1 MGKKRAKQMD
11 QMDQDRQIDDLG
23 IECDKKPYITN
34 NMGMSWDLMGRF
46 YGMYDQENVIVGLV
60 GSENEGFT

>member
-1 MGKKRAKQMD
+1 
-11 QMDQDRQIDDLG
+11 MDQDRQIHDFGNRMLYNH
-23 IECDKKPYITN
+23 YITN

-46 YGMYDQENVIVGLV
+46 YGMYDQENVIVRLV

>member
-1 MGKKRAKQMD
+1 M
-11 QMDQDRQIDDLG
+11 ILG
-23 IECDKKPYITN
+23 IECDKKTYITN